1 MEEIN
6 IKISSKEVKVES
18 KPLRVKWA
26 REMAKEISSS
36 RFLQTL
42 DLKPIYKKIE
52 RRRKIR
58 NIFL

>member
-18 KPLRVKWA
+18 KPLRARWSLEMVKD
-26 REMAKEISSS
+26 
-36 RFLQTL
+36 LQYHSTI
-42 DLKPIYKKIE
+42 DLENIYKRIE
-52 RRRKIR
+52 RKRKIR